1 MKARIR
7 REPKKQASGDRN
19 GEEAIGVIGFNSN
32 RTATARMNNKNE
44 QQEHM
49 NMNKNKNKNKG
60 LFKQEEY
67 GIEVLCRTLTS
78 LLTYFLTDLWKI
90 GRAV

>member
-7 REPKKQASGDRN
+7 GEPKKQASGDRN

-32 RTATARMNNKNE
+32 RTATSRTNNKNE

-49 NMNKNKNKNKG
+49 NMNKNKNKG

-67 GIEVLCRTLTS
+67 GIEVLCRTLTN
-78 LLTYFLTDLWKI
+78 LLTYFLTDL
-90 GRAV
+90 